1 MGSERG
7 FLRESP
13 ENRREITKKRAGAPV
28 SFFNDTVHAA
38 FVFPRPLLPVTGAVP
53 GKTEFEAFGMSKKF
67 NGKVCLITGAGGNI
81 GLATALRLAEEGTAI
96 ALLDMNR
103 EALEKAEASVREKGV
118 EARSYV
124 CDVTSEEAVIG
135 TVDSVVRD
143 FGKIDFLFNNAGYQ
157 GAFAPVQDY
166 PSDDFARVLT
176 INVTG
181 AFHVLKAVSRQM
193 ITQNYGRIVNT
204 ASMAGVKG
212 PPNMAA
218 YGASKGAIIALT
230 ETAALDLAPYNI
242 RVNAISPGYMGPGFM
257 WERQV
262 ELQAKVG
269 SQYFSTDPKVVAQ
282 QMIGSV
288 PMRRYG
294 DINEIPGVVAFLLGD
309 DSSFMTGVNLPI
321 AGG

>member
-1 MGSERG
+1 
-7 FLRESP
+7 
-13 ENRREITKKRAGAPV
+13 
-28 SFFNDTVHAA
+28 
-38 FVFPRPLLPVTGAVP
+38 
-53 GKTEFEAFGMSKKF
+53 MSNNF
-67 NGKVCLITGAGGNI
+67 SGKVCLVTGAGGNI
-81 GLATALRLAEEGTAI
+81 GLATALRLAGEGTAI

-103 EALEKAEASVREKGV
+103 EALEKAEAAVREKGV

-124 CDVTSEEAVIG
+124 CNVTSEEAVTE
-135 TVDSVVRD
+135 TVEAVVRD

-166 PSDDFARVLT
+166 PSEDFARVLT

-181 AFHVLKAVSRQM
+181 AFHVLKAVVRHM
-193 ITQNYGRIVNT
+193 IAQNYGRVVNT

-269 SQYFSTDPKVVAQ
+269 SQYFSTDPKIVAE